1 VRRTCRNDLPVWAHG
16 LCPCALLRAR
26 IGPDAGGGP
35 RGPTAGATDAELG
48 RALPG
53 DDLVDS
59 PTFDATRA
67 ITIGASPAQVWPWL
81 VQVGVNRAGW
91 YSYDLLDNL
100 GRPSARQVV
109 PDLQHIRPGD
119 LLPMSP
125 DGQHG
130 IRVHA
135 LDRPHWMIWG
145 TPGDTSWVW
154 VLDPLPDG
162 STRLITRVRSDPRW
176 RPSSLAFAVILEF
189 ADFPMIRRMLLN
201 LRDRIE
207 AAADTSPRRRA
218 KRRPRRRRESRL
230 RDDIGHRSNH
240 ST

>member
-1 VRRTCRNDLPVWAHG
+1 LQPEEKVITSPAVQ
-16 LCPCALLRAR
+16 ALRPWLGMVALAATAIAYLKAYRPWQLRW
-26 IGPDAGGGP
+26 
-35 RGPTAGATDAELG
+35 GATDAELG

-67 ITIGASPAQVWPWL
+67 ITIGAPPAQVWPWL

-100 GRPSARQVV
+100 GRPSARQVI
-109 PDLQHIRPGD
+109 PDLQPIRPGD

-130 IRVHA
+130 IRVHD
-135 LDRPHWMIWG
+135 LDPPHWMIWG
-145 TPGDTSWVW
+145 TPGDTSRVW
-154 VLDPLPDG
+154 VLDALPDG

-176 RPSSLAFAVILEF
+176 RPSSLAFAVMLEF

-201 LRDRIE
+201 LRARIE
-207 AAADTSPRRRA
+207 AAAATEPFVGDLPRPVEHHIVR
-218 KRRPRRRRESRL
+218 
-230 RDDIGHRSNH
+230 
-240 ST
+240 